1 MLGEREKRAGS
12 DSVHKEWTSGISV
25 IGGSGRGWICQLG
38 GVWWGREDAG
48 WGDWRERVERMA
60 EEEGVVDVEEG
71 LKMRDAAASRAGGE

>member
-38 GVWWGREDAG
+38 GVWCGREDAG
-48 WGDWRERVERMA
+48 WGDWRELVERMV
-60 EEEGVVDVEEG
+60 EEEGVDVEG